1 MDEIKPLT
9 LLCLASNFKG
19 ATFMQAAKQ
28 AGCRVLLIARESHA
42 SENWPRESIDEI
54 FFMPDLRKHP
64 DIIYAVSYIARSH
77 AIDQIIALDD
87 YDVETAGALRDHL
100 RLPGMGETQARH
112 FRDKLAMRMLTQ
124 AAGIPVPEFTP
135 VFNYDRLR
143 DFMERVPPPWL
154 LKPRS
159 EASAMGITTIN
170 HPDEIWPVLD
180 RLGDEQSF
188 HLLERFVPGDVFH
201 VDGLVQAGEL
211 IFAEVHRYGRPPM
224 SVYQGGGVFVTRT
237 LERDSPAYKSLVTLN
252 RRVLKAL
259 GGAAA
264 KLSPAGLRGATH
276 VEYIRSHADGK
287 FYFLECASRVGG
299 ANIAEMVEFATG
311 LNLWAEWAKIEAAYL
326 RGESYQLPEARRE
339 YAGVMNCLARQEYP
353 DLSGYTDPEVVWR
366 MQKKQH
372 AGLIL
377 ASPDS
382 QRLQSL
388 LDEYSRRFAEDFLA
402 VMPPMEKAV

>member
-1 MDEIKPLT
+1 MSEIKPLT
-9 LLCLASNFKG
+9 ILCLASHFKG
-19 ATFMQAAKQ
+19 AAFMQAAKKL
-28 AGCRVLLIARESHA
+28 GCTVLVIAREA
-42 SENWPRESIDEI
+42 EADEPWPRESIDEM
-54 FFMPDLRKHP
+54 FFMPDLRKRP
-64 DIIYAVSYIARSH
+64 DILYAVSYIARSH
-77 AIDQIIALDD
+77 AIDQVIALDD
-87 YDVETAGALRDHL
+87 FDVETAGALRDHL

-143 DFMERVPPPWL
+143 AFMERVPPPWL

-159 EASAMGITTIN
+159 EASAMGIMTIN
-170 HPDEIWPVLD
+170 HADEIWPALD

-201 VDGLVQAGEL
+201 VDGLVQDGEL
-211 IFAEVHRYGRPPM
+211 IFAEAHRYGRPPM

-237 LERDSPAYKSLVTLN
+237 LERDAPAYKSLVALN
-252 RRVLKAL
+252 RKVLKAL
-259 GGAAA
+259 SGAA
-264 KLSPAGLRGATH
+264 KSSPAVLRGATH

-311 LNLWAEWAKIEAAYL
+311 INLWAEWVKIEAAYL
-326 RGESYQLPEARRE
+326 LGEPYQLPEARRD
-339 YAGVMNCLARQEYP
+339 YAGVMNCLSRQDYP
-353 DLSGYTDPEVVWR
+353 DLSGYADPEVAWR
-366 MQKKQH
+366 MQKKHH

-382 QRLQSL
+382 GRLQAL
-388 LDEYSRRFAEDFLA
+388 LDDYSRRFGEDFLA
-402 VMPPMEKAV
+402 VMPPQEKAL